1 MPENAGDGDVDSAF
15 GLSVEEPP
23 RTPEQSKPRPKPAT
37 TVKPRAVPR
46 EADPPKPTQVVS
58 DRENRLV
65 KDRFVLG
72 AGAGIVVLKGARI
85 QPALTMDLGWNLGRV
100 LGWPGLFIK
109 LDTDLF
115 IGSSPLGAEYIMLDA
130 LAGFDGRFGLGP
142 VRLSVGLGFGLR
154 YMSITKQSTS
164 SSVEPEMGFGA
175 GLRSGLEWPVWR
187 FLSLALDAEGRYT
200 KDPLT
205 GQFVFSGVIS
215 GGLRFVF

>member
-1 MPENAGDGDVDSAF
+1 MPAPI
-15 GLSVEEPP
+15 VEP
-23 RTPEQSKPRPKPAT
+23 QAIPK
-37 TVKPRAVPR
+37 
-46 EADPPKPTQVVS
+46 EADPPKPREVVS
-58 DRENRLV
+58 DRANRSST
-65 KDRFVLG
+65 KDFVLG

-85 QPALTMDLGWNLGRV
+85 QPAVTLDLGWNLGRV

-115 IGSSPLGAEYIMLDA
+115 IGSSPLGAEYVMIDA

-154 YMSITKQSTS
+154 HMSITKQSIS
-164 SSVEPEMGFGA
+164 SAVEPELGFGA
-175 GLRSGLEWPVWR
+175 GLRTGFEWPVWR
-187 FLSLALDAEGRYT
+187 FLSLAIDAEGRYT

-215 GGLRFVF
+215 GGLRFVI